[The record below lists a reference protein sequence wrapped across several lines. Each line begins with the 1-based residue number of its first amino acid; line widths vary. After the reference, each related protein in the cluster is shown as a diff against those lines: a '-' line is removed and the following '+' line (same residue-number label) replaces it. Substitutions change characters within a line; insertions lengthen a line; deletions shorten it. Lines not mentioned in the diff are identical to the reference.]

1 MGRSTAAGPSRLG
14 HTPSRAGDDSRTE
27 VSMSQPKIV
36 VGYVKSEEGKRALD
50 QAIKEAKIRNAKLV
64 LIHSERGGRGESVD
78 EIIEYRE
85 AGEEIESRLRQEGLE
100 FVLRGLVR
108 GNTPA
113 QDLAQAAEEEGSD
126 LIVIGVRNRSALG
139 KLLLGSN
146 AQEIIMS
153 APCPVLC
160 IRAS

>member
-1 MGRSTAAGPSRLG
+1 M
-14 HTPSRAGDDSRTE
+14 
-27 VSMSQPKIV
+27 
-36 VGYVKSEEGKRALD
+36 
-50 QAIKEAKIRNAKLV
+50 
-64 LIHSERGGRGESVD
+64 
-78 EIIEYRE
+78 
-85 AGEEIESRLRQEGLE
+85 
-100 FVLRGLVR
+100 LRGIVR

-113 QDLAQAAEEEGSD
+113 EDLKQAAEEEKAD

-160 IRAS
+160 VRAG